1 MIIIDGTKE
10 IEYDGMTKIAIGK
23 FDGIHLGHQRLI
35 GEMVSEH
42 DGLRSLV
49 FTFTK
54 ESEPFLKD
62 SGRILTKAER
72 RKKFEAL
79 GVDYLVEFELNETT
93 AKTEPEDFARD
104 ILRERLH
111 CKKLFCGPDL
121 SFGYKGRGDVAL
133 LKSMESE
140 LGIEVKVVEKL
151 QYKGA
156 DISSTRI
163 RTAIKSGNDEDAEY
177 MLGSNKRP

>member
-10 IEYDGMTKIAIGK
+10 IEYGGMTKIAIGK

-35 GEMVSEH
+35 GEMISED
-42 DGLRSLV
+42 DGLKSLV

-62 SGRILTKAER
+62 SGRILSKEER

-93 AKTEPEDFARD
+93 AKTEPEDFARN
-104 ILRERLH
+104 ILKNRLH
-111 CKKLFCGPDL
+111 CKKLVCGPDL
-121 SFGYKGRGDVAL
+121 SFGYKGRGDVEL
-133 LKSMESE
+133 LKSMEAE

-163 RTAIKSGNDEDAEY
+163 RTAIKNGDDQDAKF
-177 MLGSNKRP
+177 MLGDNQHS

>member
-35 GEMVSEH
+35 GEMISEN
-42 DGLRSLV
+42 DGLKSLV

-62 SGRILTKAER
+62 SGRILSKEER

-104 ILRERLH
+104 ILKNRLH
-111 CKKLFCGPDL
+111 CKKLVCGPDL
-121 SFGYKGRGDVAL
+121 SFGYKGRGDVEL

-140 LGIEVKVVEKL
+140 LGIKVRVIEKVK
-151 QYKGA
+151 YKGR

-163 RTAIKSGNDEDAEY
+163 RNALKKGNLTDAAE
-177 MLGSNKRP
+177 MLGSKNK